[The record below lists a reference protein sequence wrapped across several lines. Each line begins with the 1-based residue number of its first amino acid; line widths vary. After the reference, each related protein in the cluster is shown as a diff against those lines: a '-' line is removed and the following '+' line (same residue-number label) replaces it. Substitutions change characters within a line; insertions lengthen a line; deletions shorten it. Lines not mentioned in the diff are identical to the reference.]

1 MNYCNIMMKIENLVN
16 ARGNKVA
23 NQFKIATKNKT
34 YFQSYNSVVASIDKA
49 TGKVELYKDWN
60 YSNTTRKHLYKF
72 LGDYGYKN
80 LYNKKAI
87 EAAIKQGE
95 VSYSED
101 SPSL

>member
-1 MNYCNIMMKIENLVN
+1 MNYYNIMMKIENLVN

-23 NQFKIATKNKT
+23 NQIKVTTNNKT
-34 YFQSYNSVVASIDKA
+34 YFQSYQSIVASIDRR
-49 TGKVELYKDWN
+49 TGKVQLYKDWN

-80 LYNKKAI
+80 LYNKKAV